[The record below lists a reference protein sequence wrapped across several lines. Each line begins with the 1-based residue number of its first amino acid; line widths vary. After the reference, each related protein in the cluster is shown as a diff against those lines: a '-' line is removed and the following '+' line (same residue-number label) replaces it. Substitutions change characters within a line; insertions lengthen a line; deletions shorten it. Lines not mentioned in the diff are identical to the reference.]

1 MKKTIVLLLTLLFI
15 AACAG
20 QKRTEDHSVKL
31 EYQAN
36 SRGYY
41 QMIRVENHMV
51 FVAKNREEKP
61 IGYKINNADWTTI
74 NTAIEQL
81 NLDSL
86 TQFKAPTDKRLF
98 DGAASAKLKITK
110 QGKTVESPS
119 FDHGYPPVA
128 IEKIVNKMLSFV
140 K

>member
-1 MKKTIVLLLTLLFI
+1 
-15 AACAG
+15 
-20 QKRTEDHSVKL
+20 L
-31 EYQAN
+31 EYQAY
-36 SRGYY
+36 SRGFY
-41 QMIRVENHMV
+41 QMIRVEKQMV
-51 FVAKNREEKP
+51 FVAKSREKKP
-61 IGYKINNADWTTI
+61 IGYKINNADWTII

-86 TQFKAPTDKRLF
+86 TQLKAPTDKRLY

-110 QGKTVESPS
+110 QEKTVESPS

>member
-1 MKKTIVLLLTLLFI
+1 MKKTIVLLLALLFF

-20 QKRTEDHSVKL
+20 QKRTEDNSVKL
-31 EYQAN
+31 EYKAN
-36 SRGYY
+36 SRGFY
-41 QMIRVENHMV
+41 QMIRVENQTV
-51 FVAKNREEKP
+51 FVTKSREGQPEVMKLSTND
-61 IGYKINNADWTTI
+61 GKDL
-74 NTAIEQL
+74 QL
-81 NLDSL
+81 MVQELDLVSL
-86 TQFKAPTDKRLF
+86 PNWKAPTDKRLF
-98 DGAASAKLKITK
+98 DGAASANLKITK